1 MPCLKMLSPAP
12 PQSSDPSLATPE
24 MGWPLLLTPDLGI
37 HVNMALPAMLCLRM
51 LRAIMHPCMYIQES
65 SKFKMK
71 DGWVGRGKLF
81 RVPKLPKLPK
91 LTPSSKATSV
101 TRPSM
106 TLDVN
111 IPNLWPCKRRNYIS
125 CSKRKDRN
133 IEWKL
138 ITKRYW
144 CLWKRVFDRI

>member
-51 LRAIMHPCMYIQES
+51 LRAIMHPRMYIQES

-71 DGWVGRGKLF
+71 DGRSWEIQA
-81 RVPKLPKLPK
+81 VPRAKTAEIAK
-91 LTPSSKATSV
+91 
-101 TRPSM
+101 
-106 TLDVN
+106 N
-111 IPNLWPCKRRNYIS
+111 
-125 CSKRKDRN
+125 
-133 IEWKL
+133 
-138 ITKRYW
+138 
-144 CLWKRVFDRI
+144 

>member
-12 PQSSDPSLATPE
+12 LRVLTPSLATPE
-24 MGWPLLLTPDLGI
+24 VGLPLLLTPDLGI
-37 HVNMALPAMLCLRM
+37 HVNMALPAMLCLRI
-51 LRAIMHPCMYIQES
+51 LRAIMHPRMYIQES